1 MLYQKFALYCLGVLV
16 LLVTLGAGLWVGE
29 HYRVTHPVPQPV
41 FKQVGKEVPE
51 ATSSD
56 DEINELGSTDTS
68 PAPDPSCVQEG
79 REDFKCYKAY
89 YHNLVAT
96 EGVAK
101 AFVDLKARYVS
112 SSVVRSECHQIT
124 HVIGREGAKLAGGV
138 GKAFTEGD
146 PMCWSGYYHG
156 VMEEVL
162 KGVGKEALGAKINDI
177 CSDIPGKDK
186 YSFGY
191 YNCVHGLGHGVMQLF
206 DGNLFASLKACDLL
220 SGEWEQSSCGGGVF
234 MENIMIESRGGV
246 SQYLKKD
253 DLIYPCNAAPE
264 LHKSQCYLMQTSHIL
279 EVVKGDFG
287 KVFTACES
295 AEDAYKAT
303 CYQSLGRDASG
314 RSVSDA
320 EKTKAVCMLGKDQFA
335 QENCVI
341 GAVKD
346 FVSFHHSD
354 KQAGQFC
361 DILKP
366 SLATT
371 CHSVAASY
379 YSTF

>member
-1 MLYQKFALYCLGVLV
+1 MPLKKFVPLFLGVFV
-16 LLVTLGAGLWVGE
+16 LLATLGAGLWVGG
-29 HYRVTHPVPQPV
+29 HYRAEHQVPQPILTHI
-41 FKQVGKEVPE
+41 GKEVSE
-51 ATSSD
+51 GTTTD
-56 DEINELGSTDTS
+56 DINEIGEIDTG
-68 PAPDPSCVQEG
+68 PAANSSCIHEG

-89 YHNLVAT
+89 YADLVGKQ
-96 EGVAK
+96 GVTS
-101 AFVDLKARYVS
+101 AFVDLKARYAS
-112 SSVVRSECHQIT
+112 SSAVRAECHQIT
-124 HVIGREGAKLAGGV
+124 HVLGRTGAKLAGGV
-138 GKAFTEGD
+138 GKAFAQGD

-162 KGVGKEALGAKINDI
+162 RDVGKEALASKINDI
-177 CSDIPGKDK
+177 CTDIPGKAK

-206 DGNLFASLKACDLL
+206 DGDLFASLKACDLL

-314 RSVSDA
+314 RSVSNADQ
-320 EKTKAVCMLGKDQFA
+320 TKAVCMLGLDQFA

-346 FVSFHHSD
+346 FISFYHSD
-354 KQAGQFC
+354 KEANHFC
-361 DILKP
+361 DILEP
-366 SLATT
+366 SLAAT
-371 CHSVAASY
+371 CRSVATSY